1 MSRTK
6 TFLTG
11 LIGAVPVAC
20 GMIACA
26 CAFPTAFGIGFS
38 LVPLILFCIA
48 ASLLLSFWMTA
59 PKYGFGFGALYLS
72 GMILIIVCCSNRI
85 ENGSKAFFQGIL
97 RIPDIND
104 VFVRQILPN
113 LPESVAGFFRD
124 LLDPAKEIPDPAL
137 SVSLLLM
144 IVTGVAGILLAYSQL
159 RSNVAALPLLIPLPM
174 ILLSFAFKEL
184 PPDPWTIILLCVYY
198 GFALFGNGFKKGAS
212 PRRGLFLA
220 TLLLAV
226 LALCAVLELAV
237 PKNKTDYTL
246 ISDST
251 WQKLFSDLL
260 GDACNPAPER
270 PGSSSPHEIRL
281 DAEREHGNGENAA
294 FYVRAD
300 HAGTYHLRVRSYGAY
315 SGESWLPA
323 DAYGGEWRALEAL
336 GNRQRNADA
345 RMEIRDF
352 AAGERIVPYAFRAD
366 GVETEE
372 SCIKAKDS
380 EPYGWQYAQDYRI
393 DPYPVTDAE
402 LEYYRFALE
411 RYTMPD
417 GKEKQALLALAE
429 NEGIRP
435 PEDPQEDVYA
445 VYETALQVASYVRGD
460 RRYTLDPEK
469 TPDGQDF
476 VLYFLTQ
483 SNEGYCVHYASA
495 TTAILQSLGIP
506 ARYTSGYYAVNV
518 GDEWKPIPENARHA
532 WAEIYLLGVG
542 WIPIEST
549 QSFPPNPPLS
559 ELMPPE
565 PMPSLLPEQTL
576 PPLLRTP
583 NLPTPDPAQPSG
595 ANEPESTVP
604 LPVPEPN
611 EPQTPESSPDAS
623 DQPGAPKDP
632 DAPQDAAEPK
642 HGAWWL
648 LLLIPV
654 VPAMWIGVCLL
665 VRNRRETRFADPDV
679 RRAIPEMM
687 VYLERLER
695 YGIEK
700 DPDAERW
707 AVEAV
712 FSDHEMR
719 AERKEL
725 RKRVY
730 AAQKAVYRDK
740 PFRRFLLRWFRF
752 VL

>member
-26 CAFPTAFGIGFS
+26 CAFPTAFGIKFS
-38 LVPLILFCIA
+38 HEPLILFCIA

-72 GMILIIVCCSNRI
+72 GMILLIVFCADRI
-85 ENGSKAFFQGIL
+85 ECGIKAFFQGS
-97 RIPDIND
+97 DIND
-104 VFVRQILPN
+104 LFVQQILPN
-113 LPESVAGFFRD
+113 LPEKVAGFFRD
-124 LLDPAKEIPDPAL
+124 PLDPALDPEL

-144 IVTGVAGILLAYSQL
+144 TVSGVAGILLAYSQL

-174 ILLSFAFKEL
+174 ILLSFAIKEL
-184 PPDPWTIILLCVYY
+184 PPDPWTIILLCIYY

-212 PRRGLFLA
+212 PQRGLFLA
-220 TLLLAV
+220 TLLIAV
-226 LALCAVLELAV
+226 LALCAVLKLAV
-237 PKNKTDYTL
+237 PENKEADYTL

-251 WQKLFSDLL
+251 WEKLFSDLF
-260 GDACNPAPER
+260 GDASNPAPEQS
-270 PGSSSPHEIRL
+270 GSSSPHEIRL
-281 DAEREHGNGENAA
+281 DAEREHGNGENTA
-294 FYVRAD
+294 FSVRAD
-300 HAGTYHLRVRSYGAY
+300 HAGIYHLRVRSYGAY
-315 SGESWLPA
+315 SGESWLNA
-323 DAYGGEWRALEAL
+323 DAYGGEWHALEAL

-345 RMEIRDF
+345 RMEIRGF
-352 AAGERIVPYAFRAD
+352 AAEERIVPYAFRAD

-372 SCIKAKDS
+372 TCIKAKDS
-380 EPYGWQYAQDYRI
+380 EPYEWRYTQSYCI
-393 DPYPVTDAE
+393 DPHPVTDAE

-483 SNEGYCVHYASA
+483 GNEGYCVHFASA
-495 TTAILQSLGIP
+495 TTAMLQAMDIP
-506 ARYTSGYYAVNV
+506 ARYTSGYYVVNIS
-518 GDEWKPIPENARHA
+518 DEWTTVPENARHA
-532 WAEIYLLGVG
+532 WAEVYLCGVG

-559 ELMPPE
+559 AVIPQEPTQQTSMPTSE
-565 PMPSLLPEQTL
+565 
-576 PPLLRTP
+576 
-583 NLPTPDPAQPSG
+583 LPTSEPVPSTPG
-595 ANEPESTVP
+595 SNEPEQSVP
-604 LPVPEPN
+604 SPVPELS
-611 EPQTPESSPDAS
+611 EPQTDPQK
-623 DQPGAPKDP
+623 QPGSSGNGASSEENARK
-632 DAPQDAAEPK
+632 Q
-642 HGAWWL
+642 GAWWL

-654 VPAMWIGVCLL
+654 VPMLWVGAYLL
-665 VRNRRETRFADPDV
+665 TRNRREARFSDPDV
-679 RRAIPEMM
+679 RRAIPEMTY
-687 VYLERLER
+687 YLRQLER
-695 YGIEK
+695 YGIGK

-707 AVEAV
+707 AEEAA
-712 FSDHEMR
+712 FSDHDMQ

-725 RKRVY
+725 KKRVR

-740 PFRRFLLRWFRF
+740 PLRRFLLRWLRF
-752 VL
+752 ML